1 MKNAVF
7 AHGEL
12 SAPGA
17 DDDMVVV
24 EEKREGGLRV
34 RVHAGGID
42 FVADEP
48 VAAGGLGSGPNPYDL
63 LRAALGSC
71 VAMTLRLYADRKAMP
86 LEGVRVAVRHAR
98 TQGAPPDLF
107 MVELRLDG
115 PLDDAQRA
123 RLLEIADH
131 CPVHRTLTGGAR
143 VETLASV

>member
-1 MKNAVF
+1 MKAIDF
-7 AHGEL
+7 ALAEP
-12 SAPGA
+12 SRPAP

-24 EEKREGGLRV
+24 EEKKEGGLRV
-34 RVHAGGID
+34 RVHAGGIT

-48 VAAGGLGSGPNPYDL
+48 IAAGGLGSGPNPYDL

-98 TQGAPPDLF
+98 TRGAPPDLF
-107 MVELRLDG
+107 MVDLRLDG

-123 RLLEIADH
+123 RLLEIAGH

-143 VETLASV
+143 VETLADL